1 MVIITLNWFFSTF
14 LHLLCNYEQLTTKYL
29 QLKYHR
35 MICLCVFLTRV
46 TMDKLQQMVVMNK
59 PYSVC
64 DSWSSYNSNNVHK
77 PSCAD
82 TNYITCIGAP
92 TTHKESIYKSAKY
105 SKFYIPIRYSLFYK
119 VFVGYKMQGI
129 ETQEEE

>member
-1 MVIITLNWFFSTF
+1 
-14 LHLLCNYEQLTTKYL
+14 
-29 QLKYHR
+29 

-59 PYSVC
+59 SYSVC